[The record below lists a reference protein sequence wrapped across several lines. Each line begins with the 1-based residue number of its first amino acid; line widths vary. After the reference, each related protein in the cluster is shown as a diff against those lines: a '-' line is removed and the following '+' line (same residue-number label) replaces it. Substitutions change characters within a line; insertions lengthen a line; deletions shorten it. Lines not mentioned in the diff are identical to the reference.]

1 MKIGIIGP
9 LDSGKKI
16 AEVIKRYFPGLLT
29 PEIYD
34 VSKVQE
40 AYLKIEKAEKE
51 CSGLIFTGVAVY
63 SKIVEKISLN
73 LPYVYIPFTASSIM
87 KALWELKEKY
97 PECKNISIDTVEKT
111 EVEDIL
117 EELKLNEINIQT
129 MPYSNLIEEQKYVD
143 FHVSIQKNRESSV
156 SIIGLGWV
164 YEQVTKE
171 GYPTIRLYSTKSGI
185 KSTIS
190 DLLFKINTVQVK
202 ESTMAVQ
209 LLNLKSEE
217 KISQDKALEI
227 SSFIESNLVTYL
239 EEIQGSIFNLKWNQY
254 IIFST
259 RGAVENKENII
270 KLKNV
275 LNNLEKS
282 DFQISAGIGL
292 GKTVYESE
300 INAKKA
306 LHRALREKKSCIF
319 KVDENKI
326 EGPILA
332 ESELAYNFIT
342 ENSEIDKIAKLINLN
357 PLYIK
362 KLKALKEKHSKDT
375 FTSDELAKYLDI
387 SIRSANRII
396 KKIVDNQCGEVVGL
410 ESTQSL
416 GRPKKIIRIDFY
428 DI

>member
-16 AEVIKRYFPGLLT
+16 AEVMKRYFPSLLS

-40 AYLKIEKAEKE
+40 AHLKIEKAEKE

-63 SKIVEKISLN
+63 SKIVEKVKLN
-73 LPYVYIPFTASSIM
+73 LPHVYIPFPASSIM

-97 PECKNISIDTVEKT
+97 PECKNISIDTVERA

-117 EELKLNEINIQT
+117 EELNLNDIKIQT
-129 MPYSNLIEEQKYVD
+129 MPYSKLKEEQKYVD
-143 FHVSIQKNRESSV
+143 FHLSFQEKKQACV

-164 YEQVTKE
+164 YEQVTKK
-171 GYPTIRLYSTKSGI
+171 GYSTLRLYSTKSGI

-190 DLLFKINTVQVK
+190 DLLYKINAAQVK
-202 ESTMAVQ
+202 ESTMAIE
-209 LLNLKSEE
+209 LLNVKSEE
-217 KISQDKALEI
+217 DISQYRALEI
-227 SSFIESNLVTYL
+227 SSLIESSLVEYL
-239 EEIQGSIFNLKWNQY
+239 KEIQGSIFSLNWNQY

-259 RGAVENKENII
+259 RGAIENRENIM
-270 KLKNV
+270 KLKNI
-275 LNNLEKS
+275 LNNLEKNNI
-282 DFQISAGIGL
+282 QIFAGIGL

-306 LHRALREKKSCIF
+306 LHTALREKRSCIF
-319 KVDENKI
+319 KVDKNKI
-326 EGPILA
+326 EGPILT
-332 ESELAYNFIT
+332 EGELAYNFIT
-342 ENSEIDKIAKLINLN
+342 DNSEVNKLAKLINLN

-396 KKIVDNQCGEVVGL
+396 KKIIDHQCGEVVGL

>member
-9 LDSGKKI
+9 LDSGEKI
-16 AEVIKRYFPGLLT
+16 AEVVKRYFPGLLT
-29 PEIYD
+29 PKIYV

-40 AYLKIEKAEKE
+40 AHRKVEESEKE

-63 SKIVEKISLN
+63 SKIIEKVSLN
-73 LPYVYIPFTASSIM
+73 LPCVYIPFPASSIM

-97 PECKNISIDTVEKT
+97 PNCKNISIDTVEKA

-117 EELKLNEINIQT
+117 EELNLNDINVHT
-129 MPYSNLIEEQKYVD
+129 MPYDNLNEEQKYVD
-143 FHVSIQKNRESSV
+143 FHVSMQEKKQASV

-164 YEQVTKE
+164 YEQVTKK
-171 GYPTIRLYSTKSGI
+171 GYSTLRLYSTKSGI
-185 KSTIS
+185 KSTIN
-190 DLLFKINTVQVK
+190 DLLYKINTAQVK
-202 ESTMAVQ
+202 ESAMAIQ
-209 LLNLKSEE
+209 LLNVKSEE
-217 KISQDKALEI
+217 TISEDKALEI
-227 SSFIESNLVTYL
+227 SSLIESNLVAYL
-239 EEIQGSIFNLKWNQY
+239 KEIQGSIFNLKWDQY

-259 RGAVENKENII
+259 RGAIENRGNIM

-275 LNNLEKS
+275 LNNLEKNNI
-282 DFQISAGIGL
+282 QIFAGIGL

-306 LHRALREKKSCIF
+306 LQTAFREKSSCIF

-342 ENSEIDKIAKLINLN
+342 DNSEIDKLAKIIDLN

-362 KLKALKEKHSKDT
+362 KLKALKEKYSKDT

-396 KKIVDNQCGEVVGL
+396 KKIIDHQCGEVVGL

-428 DI
+428 GM